1 MFDNIKNGYGIFL
14 KHIKSSH
21 TPPPPPREKYIKPI
35 PVQHIYQYSDRLSI
49 FIMNTVHVLLFPGTL
64 KTGR

>member
-14 KHIKSSH
+14 KHIKSL
-21 TPPPPPREKYIKPI
+21 PPPPWEKYIKPI